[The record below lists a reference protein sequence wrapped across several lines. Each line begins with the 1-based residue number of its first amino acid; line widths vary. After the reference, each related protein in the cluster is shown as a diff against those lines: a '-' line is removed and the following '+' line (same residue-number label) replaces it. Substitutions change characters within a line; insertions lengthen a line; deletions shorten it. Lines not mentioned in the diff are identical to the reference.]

1 MSFSDEDASAW
12 NVFAAEEHLGGRSSS
27 LGRRGCEG
35 TWRMLP
41 HLPNAPHPRHTLLGS
56 MPSIQGEGQHQSEPA
71 LLLGLFAHPSLQH
84 PPLGTLIAYRR
95 GK

>member
-41 HLPNAPHPRHTLLGS
+41 HLANIPPCPLSQTVGVNAIS
-56 MPSIQGEGQHQSEPA
+56 S
-71 LLLGLFAHPSLQH
+71 
-84 PPLGTLIAYRR
+84 RR
-95 GK
+95 RTAPM